1 MDLYELTGRDESH
14 PSYHSLK
21 TSNAHRYQHFLH
33 STVLAALETDRPVIS
48 HSIIKAINFHAIAG
62 LHHDAGTYRPCQVA
76 VGPHTPPEFYR
87 VEPLMDDFI
96 NMVNRR
102 WDSTPLI
109 DLAALALW
117 RINYIHPFING
128 NGRTARAVCYFIL
141 CVKAGQILPGREI
154 VPELMQKNEHRP
166 AYEAALREADKG
178 DIHPLTAFVAD
189 LLRIQIDSVAT

>member
-1 MDLYELTGRDESH
+1 MTRERIGHVRLRS
-14 PSYHSLK
+14 
-21 TSNAHRYQHFLH
+21 
-33 STVLAALETDRPVIS
+33 
-48 HSIIKAINFHAIAG
+48 
-62 LHHDAGTYRPCQVA
+62 
-76 VGPHTPPEFYR
+76 GPHTPPEFYR

-128 NGRTARAVCYFIL
+128 NSRTARAVCYFIL
-141 CVKAGQILPGREI
+141 CAKAGQILPGREI